1 MLHFGKPFLGVVF
14 AVEDSGQGCGCGF
27 GSYELA
33 MAGPAVVPVAA
44 VSVAAA
50 CGGGVVVVVNGWC
63 GGHVFGA
70 KIVTYVSAL
79 LSLCYELRMAAEV
92 SEGIP

>member
-1 MLHFGKPFLGVVF
+1 MF

-44 VSVAAA
+44 VCMAAA
-50 CGGGVVVVVNGWC
+50 CGGGGVVVGNDWF

-70 KIVTYVSAL
+70 KVVTYVSAL
-79 LSLCYELRMAAEV
+79 LSFCYELRMAAEV